1 MTARP
6 WGAPAG
12 LASIKFDT
20 PTLTQVLGAAPAIG
34 SSLGATLNMSGAQVT
49 ASSSSISFDAVGGV
63 EGIGVSGGGSTAI
76 QRGESLRV
84 DLSAPATELALTLN
98 NAGSFFGAQIQFF
111 RNGSVVDT
119 QAAVSCH
126 SPAVSTLN
134 SFTFTASA
142 AFDRF
147 VVSNPVNNTFFL
159 LSEFRACAAG
169 QSNCVTSLDT
179 PTTHCP

>member
-1 MTARP
+1 M
-6 WGAPAG
+6 
-12 LASIKFDT
+12 
-20 PTLTQVLGAAPAIG
+20 
-34 SSLGATLNMSGAQVT
+34 
-49 ASSSSISFDAVGGV
+49 VGGV

-76 QRGESLRV
+76 QSGESLRV
-84 DLSAPATELALTLN
+84 DLQTPAAELGITLN

-119 QAAVSCH
+119 LAAVSCH

-134 SFTFTASA
+134 SFTFTPIAT
-142 AFDRF
+142 FDRF

-159 LSEFRACAAG
+159 LSEFHTCAAG
-169 QSNCVTSLDT
+169 QSSCVTSLDT